1 MTPDDRKYTPTDEWI
16 QIKDGIAT
24 VGITELAQE
33 HLGDL
38 TFVELPRVGAAVKAG
53 QACMVVESVKAASDV
68 YAPISGT
75 VLEVNAALGD
85 DPGLVNRD
93 PYGDGWLYRLGDVDA
108 AELSALLDA
117 ETYRQRAEG

>member
-1 MTPDDRKYTPTDEWI
+1 MTPDDRKFTPTDEWI

-24 VGITELAQE
+24 VGITDLAQE

-38 TFVELPRVGAAVKAG
+38 TFVDLPAVGAAVKAG

-93 PYGDGWLYRLGDVDA
+93 PYGDGWLYRLGGVDD

-117 ETYRQRAEG
+117 ETYRQRAGG